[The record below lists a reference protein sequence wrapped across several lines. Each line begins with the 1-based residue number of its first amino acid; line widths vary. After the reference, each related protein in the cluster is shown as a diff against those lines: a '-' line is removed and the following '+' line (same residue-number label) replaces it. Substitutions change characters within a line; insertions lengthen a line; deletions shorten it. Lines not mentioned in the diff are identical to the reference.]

1 MAEKNNEDLEESKK
15 DEQKKDLFEEETV
28 STTGLDMETEESI
41 WKEESEEEPLETVK
55 QNDDFGEKSIQE
67 DTSKHKN
74 QGTYI
79 LGGAIALALV
89 LGILWK
95 GGLFS
100 GMNGEKD
107 MPVAYAKENTLYM
120 YDLKNEPY
128 QVADSLSDGGKYSY
142 YYAAWGAGCT
152 EDAKTLYYTTK
163 VKPSGAFQLYRRGI
177 QPDAKGQLIA
187 EDVVDYQIN
196 QDGTVCAYLKENDKG
211 EKSLY
216 VYDHNKESLV
226 SESVP
231 LIPDAYFLS
240 KDGRYIVYQKQTD
253 NQITNLYAMP
263 IQSREEQLVCKSLQM
278 ISYAKEENKVYFVSE
293 KEGTYSVYEFMF
305 GKEPSLIAEK
315 ATFMELL
322 PNGKDLLYCTQSEA
336 KIELKEIIE
345 DDIPEKENEIRSL
358 LQEKEWDSP
367 MQNCYIWSGGNSL
380 EVASDILNA
389 SVVQDESGYVLY
401 STIDTSSIEKI
412 KLSEV
417 ESEEDA
423 RYKYFGSLMM
433 APRLTYLVEPGNT
446 AAAVEK
452 TNVRSESFLVAPT
465 QDRVVFQEVDVQTG
479 NETFITASLNR
490 EGTLSEYKKLS
501 GDVQFPSFG
510 GKGNTLYYLTGYAG
524 MGSLNVMVNG
534 EEKLISDNVT
544 DFKVADDADR
554 MYFIS
559 EASQQTGNGILKVYE
574 NGTVSEIDKDVFC
587 IQYKG
592 NGKLVYMKQYDIASE
607 KGDLYYWNGKES
619 KKIDEGISSIFIY

>member
-28 STTGLDMETEESI
+28 STTGLDMETEESV
-41 WKEESEEEPLETVK
+41 WKEDSEEEPLEAVK

-216 VYDHNKESLV
+216 VYDNNKESLV

-253 NQITNLYAMP
+253 NQIANLYAMP

-534 EEKLISDNVT
+534 EEKVISDNVT